1 MKTQQ
6 TCFFFA
12 EEMDERFGVST
23 ARFVAQR
30 WHHALFHLR
39 VLADI
44 WADIKRRLTRAGR
57 MAYDAEQADA
67 EAAKLLRKSLAD
79 GIDRSDAP
87 AIRIA
92 LAHVETSER
101 KDRQLV
107 EEFSQ

>member
-1 MKTQQ
+1 MKIQQ

-12 EEMDERFGVST
+12 DEMDERLGVST
-23 ARFVAQR
+23 ARFVAKR

-67 EAAKLLRKSLAD
+67 EAAKLLRDSLAD
-79 GIDRSDAP
+79 GIDRSDTP
-87 AIRIA
+87 AIRTA
-92 LAHVETSER
+92 LAHIETSGR

-107 EEFSQ
+107 EELTR